1 MGLIYMDNGV
11 FVSIEEHDSSLF
23 YLLISLHNINI
34 KNEFGA
40 GILHCA
46 LTYRADDIAIF
57 FIENGG
63 DLNMQDASG
72 NTALHYCAD
81 SNNIRIAELLLNNGA
96 KLNLANAIGDVPL
109 MNAVFESTS
118 EDFSMVALFLRYTCD
133 VERKN
138 NYGSSPLD
146 FARTI
151 GINDVVNFLEKYVY
165 SDDVVVDRL
174 SVKYL
179 DLILNDED
187 LTEWVWDNLIPSSGQ
202 ASSVQGEILRVIE
215 KLRWESQ
222 QNGNINW
229 DDCFVMMV
237 DFLEQQLIEASSFT
251 LEVKA
256 SIQQDLMRLRTFVP
270 LNEIEDDFSVS
281 DLPYIAD
288 DLYDRLVEHFVQFCR
303 SNNEVILHTIDSKQ
317 FR

>member
-1 MGLIYMDNGV
+1 MLIPINNDIFSSIKQHDLETFCSSIVGWDING
-11 FVSIEEHDSSLF
+11 
-23 YLLISLHNINI
+23 
-34 KNEFGA
+34 KNDAGN
-40 GILHCA
+40 GILHA
-46 LTYRADDIAIF
+46 AVAYGFDDVAIF

-81 SNNIRIAELLLNNGA
+81 SKNIRVAELLLNNGA

-133 VERKN
+133 VDRKN

-151 GINDVVNFLEKYVY
+151 GINDVVNCLEKYVY
-165 SDDVVVDRL
+165 SDGVVVDRP

-179 DLILNDED
+179 DLTLNDED

-237 DFLEQQLIEASSFT
+237 DFLEQQLVEGSSFT
-251 LEVKA
+251 QEVKA

>member
-1 MGLIYMDNGV
+1 MLIPINNDIFSSIKQHDLETFCSSIVGWDING
-11 FVSIEEHDSSLF
+11 
-23 YLLISLHNINI
+23 
-34 KNEFGA
+34 KNDAGN
-40 GILHCA
+40 GILHA
-46 LTYRADDIAIF
+46 AIAYGFDDVAIF

-81 SNNIRIAELLLNNGA
+81 SKNIRVAELLLNNGA

-133 VERKN
+133 VDRKN

-151 GINDVVNFLEKYVY
+151 GINDVVNCLEKYVY
-165 SDDVVVDRL
+165 SDGVVVDRP

-179 DLILNDED
+179 DLTLNDED

-237 DFLEQQLIEASSFT
+237 DFLEQQLVEGSSFT
-251 LEVKA
+251 QEVKA

>member
-1 MGLIYMDNGV
+1 
-11 FVSIEEHDSSLF
+11 
-23 YLLISLHNINI
+23 
-34 KNEFGA
+34 
-40 GILHCA
+40 
-46 LTYRADDIAIF
+46 
-57 FIENGG
+57 
-63 DLNMQDASG
+63 MQDASG

-81 SNNIRIAELLLNNGA
+81 SKNIRVAELLLNNGA

-133 VERKN
+133 VDRKN

-151 GINDVVNFLEKYVY
+151 GINDVVNCLEKYVY
-165 SDDVVVDRL
+165 SDGVVVDRP

-179 DLILNDED
+179 DLTLNDED

-237 DFLEQQLIEASSFT
+237 DFLEQQLVEGSSFT
-251 LEVKA
+251 QEVKA